1 MSKRPLPVLFAAVF
15 LCACDA
21 ATAAECLKAEMEGE
35 SAEGRLQRVRFT
47 DVDYGN
53 RVEFAFILNLAKAA
67 CLDGEDEFDKID
79 STLKIHVFSMDK
91 AIDHSLRAN
100 IGRQIRVLGWPY
112 GEHTAHHRAPIVMR
126 VTAVKALP

>member
-1 MSKRPLPVLFAAVF
+1 MSQWPFPVLFAAALF
-15 LCACDA
+15 CGCDA
-21 ATAAECLKAEMEGE
+21 ASAECLKAEHEGQ
-35 SAEGRLQRVRFT
+35 SADGRLERVRFT

-53 RVEFAFILNLAKAA
+53 RVEVAFILNLAKPA
-67 CLDGEDEFDKID
+67 CLEGDDEYDKID

-100 IGRQIRVLGWPY
+100 IGRQIRVLGWTF

>member
-1 MSKRPLPVLFAAVF
+1 MSKRLLPVLFAAAF

-21 ATAAECLKAEMEGE
+21 ATAAECLKAEMGQ

-112 GEHTAHHRAPIVMR
+112 GEHTAYHRAPIVMR